1 MTTLHKKWPDDYKQ
15 WQGSFDELVETA
27 GEIISKT
34 TTETTKPTASLI
46 RHYQQIGAVGRGE
59 KMGRSRVFGFE
70 DLVSVVATKGL
81 VKQGIGLDITSSLVK
96 KASPELLQAYSSS
109 YQPSSAVSL
118 VDSLMADAG
127 ILGGQ
132 TPMPILSAQS
142 NSVLRGLSGSVE
154 TQSLMSNTLSATP
167 SARQNYFDQISQL
180 GQIKREIQPAKWMTI
195 SYTPSEM
202 EADTQKNRNQ
212 VAESLENIAKLLR
225 NSPSNS

>member
-1 MTTLHKKWPDDYKQ
+1 MTTSHKKWPDDYKQ

-27 GEIISKT
+27 GEIISNI
-34 TTETTKPTASLI
+34 TTETAKPTASII

-59 KMGRSRVFGFE
+59 KTGRSRIFGFE

-96 KASPELLQAYSSS
+96 NASPELLQAYSSS
-109 YQPSSAVSL
+109 HQPSSAVSL

-132 TPMPILSAQS
+132 GTYMNAQS
-142 NSVLRGLSGSVE
+142 NTLLRGVSGSVKP
-154 TQSLMSNTLSATP
+154 QSLMATTLGAAPTP
-167 SARQNYFDQISQL
+167 RQNYFDQISQL

-195 SYTPSEM
+195 YYTPSEM
-202 EADTQKNRNQ
+202 EADSQHNRNQ
-212 VAESLENIAKLLR
+212 VADTLENLAKLLR
-225 NSPSNS
+225 TPPANS